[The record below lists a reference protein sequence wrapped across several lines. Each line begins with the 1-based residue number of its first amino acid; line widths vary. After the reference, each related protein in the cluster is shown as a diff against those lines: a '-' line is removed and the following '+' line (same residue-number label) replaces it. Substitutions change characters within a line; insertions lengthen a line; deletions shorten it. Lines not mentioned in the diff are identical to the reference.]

1 MGERYNRSGTWLL
14 LEVDEESS
22 CLVPPRWTDRAV
34 PDPEV
39 VLGEGRA
46 LFRVPDLVE
55 LAGLVARLVGREAQ
69 DGV

>member
-14 LEVDEESS
+14 LEVDGESW
-22 CLVPPRWTDRAV
+22 CLVPRHWTDLAA

-39 VLGEGRA
+39 VLGEGRVC
-46 LFRVPDLVE
+46 FRVRDLVD
-55 LAGLVARLVGREAQ
+55 LAGLVARLVGREAP